1 MTGIRRS
8 GAEMARPVRLFNTR
22 TRRVEAL
29 APIDPVAVGMYCC
42 GPTVYDYAHIG
53 NLRTYVWEDLLR
65 RALDQA
71 GYAVRHVMN
80 ITDVGHLQSDAD
92 TGEDKMLLA
101 TRRESRSP
109 WEIARFY
116 EDEFF
121 RHCAMLNIQR
131 PHVVCRA
138 TEHIPQMVAM
148 IERLLAGGHAYVSG
162 GNVYYAVATF
172 PAYPELAQLQLG
184 AQQATDRVEAD
195 SRKRDQADFALW
207 FSESKFPDQVMKW
220 DSPWGVGFPGW
231 HIECSAMASAYL
243 GERIDI
249 HCGGIDHIPVHHTNE
264 RAQSEARF
272 GHRWVNTWM
281 HSEFL
286 LMGEEKMAK
295 SSGQFMRLQVLIDAG
310 FDPVHFRY
318 LCLGARYRSA
328 LRFSWDALQG
338 ARNAV
343 EGLKDRVIAW
353 KLAPGRGPGDTEAG
367 EAYRQQFWE
376 AMRNDLDT
384 PVALSVLWGMAK
396 DPSIGSSRKLEL
408 LLEFDR
414 VLGLGVDEFRQRD
427 LEPEAM
433 EQIRRR
439 EEARSR
445 GDWAEADRIREDL
458 RRSRIE
464 VRDTRDGSQWF
475 IVHDDAIAGDPAE
488 ALGEKLERGRR

>member
-1 MTGIRRS
+1 
-8 GAEMARPVRLFNTR
+8 
-22 TRRVEAL
+22 
-29 APIDPVAVGMYCC
+29 MYCC

-249 HCGGIDHIPVHHTNE
+249 HCGGIDHVNVHHTNE
-264 RAQSEARF
+264 IAQSEGCF
-272 GHRWVNTWM
+272 GHRWVEHWL
-281 HSEFL
+281 HGAFL
-286 LMGEEKMAK
+286 TLDQSKMSK
-295 SSGQFMRLQVLIDAG
+295 SSGDFLHLDRLVAEG
-310 FDPVHFRY
+310 CDPLEYRY
-318 LCLGARYRSA
+318 LILTAHYRAELSFSLEALKAAAEGLRTLRNLVHDWRYAAQGDGTASAADGVSRHRSA
-328 LRFSWDALQG
+328 FWDALSDDLHLPRALAVAWAA
-338 ARNAV
+338 ARDS
-343 EGLKDRVIAW
+343 GLSAGDR
-353 KLAPGRGPGDTEAG
+353 LA
-367 EAYRQQFWE
+367 
-376 AMRNDLDT
+376 
-384 PVALSVLWGMAK
+384 
-396 DPSIGSSRKLEL
+396 L
-408 LLEFDR
+408 LLEFDEIFG
-414 VLGLGVDEFRQRD
+414 LGLARHGKIELTDAQAA
-427 LEPEAM
+427 L
-433 EQIRRR
+433 IRER
-439 EEARSR
+439 EEARGR
-445 GDWAEADRIREDL
+445 RDWATADAL
-458 RRSRIE
+458 RDQLLAQGITVKDR
-464 VRDTRDGSQWF
+464 
-475 IVHDDAIAGDPAE
+475 
-488 ALGEKLERGRR
+488 RGGTDWSLSG